1 MSGEALSPSKMQ
13 ERPTYHPS
21 TLLDDRTLLNKL
33 CVSPMVLP
41 KSAGVDV
48 KAMKLKEG
56 ANAMMYE
63 RTTPAG
69 KFAQAALVPSS
80 DSLISICLDKPED
93 VLVKLHAAELT
104 AVSPTPNGWYAELSI
119 GQEDRQAVDAFS
131 NAVLS
136 HVKKDN
142 PDLAFVPPL
151 HEPLPHELR
160 HGVAGKVH
168 AKVS

>member
-1 MSGEALSPSKMQ
+1 MQ
-13 ERPTYHPS
+13 ARPTYHPS

-33 CVSPMVLP
+33 CVSPLVLP

-56 ANAMMYE
+56 CNAMMYE
-63 RTTPAG
+63 RMPPEG
-69 KFAQAALVPSS
+69 KWTFMPPSET
-80 DSLISICLDKPED
+80 LISVCLDKPED

-131 NAVLS
+131 NAVWS
-136 HVKKDN
+136 HVKKNN